1 MLPKEH
7 RISEKL
13 RSNRKFSQIGTNKF
27 RKPNRNTVFDKP
39 KESQKKNSMDDSF
52 S

>member
-13 RSNRKFSQIGTNKF
+13 RTNRKFSQIGVNQNKF
-27 RKPNRNTVFDKP
+27 RKQNRNTVFDKP
-39 KESQKKNSMDDSF
+39 NVKES
-52 S
+52 